1 MPLNTYRP
9 LNQITGFD
17 FNSLYAQTM
26 RMNSCN
32 NGIYQSESSILT
44 NFLQEFPKQQLL
56 YKIDRPKVFRYKNH
70 NYLLYLM
77 INFTFISNI
86 SKTI

>member
-44 NFLQEFPKQQLL
+44 IFTGVSKATVTVQDRSPESLSLQK
-56 YKIDRPKVFRYKNH
+56 
-70 NYLLYLM
+70 
-77 INFTFISNI
+77 S
-86 SKTI
+86 